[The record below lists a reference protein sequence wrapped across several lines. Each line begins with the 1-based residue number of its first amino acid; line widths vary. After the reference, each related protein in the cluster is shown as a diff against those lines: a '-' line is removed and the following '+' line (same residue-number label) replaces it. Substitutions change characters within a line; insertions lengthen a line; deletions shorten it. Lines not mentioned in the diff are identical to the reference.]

1 MAGKSRPRRKNGIR
15 LRGYSGPACVV
26 RIVEPM
32 HTSRR
37 LAGILAAL
45 AISAVPLAAQHGG
58 TIELGAFARYGTY
71 DKDLGLDDAPG
82 FGGRL
87 GIFFSPKF
95 LIEADGGL
103 VSTKLGGVDVDQV
116 PFHVRLMGN
125 LPFTKRMALL
135 LGGGWAYNS
144 YSGGVDAQENGIGGL
159 AGLRLTL
166 GKRLSVRGAVI
177 ADYMLDPAVAADP
190 TVHYAVQAGASLM
203 LRGGPGDKDHDGVND
218 KADRCANTMEG
229 TPVDV
234 NGCPDADRDG
244 VPDQGDRC
252 PNSPTGIA
260 VDAIG
265 CTDVDGDGVVD
276 PQDRCLNTPTGT
288 RVDANGCPMDTDGDG
303 VADPSDRCPGTPAG
317 ARVDPSNGCPVD
329 ADGDGVVD
337 SQDRCPGTA
346 AGLGVDPNGCPADAD
361 GDGVPDARDTCPGT
375 PAGTSVDATGCPAAG
390 PVVLEGVSFL
400 TGSAKLTL
408 NSQGPLDRVVTAL
421 RERAELR
428 VVIEGH
434 TDNVGNR
441 DANLR
446 LSKARADAVRAYFI
460 AKGIA
465 ASRLTAVGIG
475 PDQPVAPND
484 TEEGRAKNRRV
495 QLRQQP

>member
-1 MAGKSRPRRKNGIR
+1 
-15 LRGYSGPACVV
+15 
-26 RIVEPM
+26 M
-32 HTSRR
+32 HTPPRI
-37 LAGILAAL
+37 AGILAAL

-58 TIELGAFARYGTY
+58 TIELGGLLRYGTY
-71 DKDLGLDDAPG
+71 DTDLGLDDAPG
-82 FGGRL
+82 FGGRF
-87 GIFFSPKF
+87 GIFFSSKV
-95 LIEADGGL
+95 LLEADGGL
-103 VSTKLGGVDVDQV
+103 VSTKLSAVDVDHR

-125 LPFTKRMALL
+125 LPFTKRMSLL
-135 LGGGWAYNS
+135 LGAGWAYNS
-144 YSGGVDAQENGIGGL
+144 YGAGLDATENGVGGL
-159 AGLRLTL
+159 AGLRLSL
-166 GKRLSVRGAVI
+166 GKRLSLRGEVI
-177 ADYMLDPAVAADP
+177 ADYMVDQAVAADP

-203 LRGGPGDKDHDGVND
+203 LRGGPGDKDHDGVTDN
-218 KADRCANTMEG
+218 ADRCANTLEG

-252 PNSPTGIA
+252 ANTPTGLA

-265 CTDVDGDGVVD
+265 CTDADGDGVVD

-288 RVDANGCPMDTDGDG
+288 RVDATGCPADTDGDG

-317 ARVDPSNGCPVD
+317 ARVDPANGCPVD

-346 AGLGVDPNGCPADAD
+346 AGVGVDPNGCPPDAD
-361 GDGVPDARDTCPGT
+361 GDGVADARDTCPAT
-375 PAGTSVDATGCPAAG
+375 PAGTSVDAAGCPAAG
-390 PVVLEGVSFL
+390 PVVLEGVAFL

-421 RERAELR
+421 RERPELR

-465 ASRLTAVGIG
+465 ASRLTSVGIG

-495 QLRQQP
+495 QLREQP